1 MKKFTFKL
9 QTKLDIAEAQE
20 KLAAEQLVLKI
31 TERNN
36 IIDNLNL
43 NINKLKSLENSVRH
57 LPFKQTLVVKEY
69 LPVVRKYIQ
78 ELNHELIKAEERV
91 EVARNILIECK
102 KETKTLTKLKEKEW
116 AEYLQ
121 ELNIEE
127 QKEIDEI
134 AINNHFRN
142 N

>member
-36 IIDNLNL
+36 IIDNLDL
-43 NINKLKSLENSVRH
+43 NINKLKDLENSVRH

-69 LPVVRKYIQ
+69 LPIVRNYIQ